1 VQNNLNGD
9 GQKDDLFEYFDPRI
23 SPHMYPGG
31 IQKSNG
37 QPGLK
42 ASADEIK
49 TMNEVVKR
57 IGILLIDHGSK
68 REASNDHL
76 KQLAQ
81 AYQRHPKCP
90 PHFIVGAAHMEIALP
105 NIEQG
110 IRNLILQ
117 DADQIICLPYFLS
130 PGKHATEDV
139 PRLIEEAKI
148 SIKLDTSVARHV
160 EITLAKPLGSSIPI
174 LIDAIS
180 HLVDDTVKQMQ
191 PQTLG
196 FGFFGDI
203 MRMMEEE
210 QNAPY

>member
-1 VQNNLNGD
+1 MNIALWILILASCLLEGCDAAWSTIPAFQLDSYCLRKRRGSNFSRDNSALAVQNNLNGD

-37 QPGLK
+37 KPGLK

-117 DADQIICLPYFLS
+117 DA
-130 PGKHATEDV
+130 G
-139 PRLIEEAKI
+139 
-148 SIKLDTSVARHV
+148 
-160 EITLAKPLGSSIPI
+160 
-174 LIDAIS
+174 
-180 HLVDDTVKQMQ
+180 
-191 PQTLG
+191 
-196 FGFFGDI
+196 
-203 MRMMEEE
+203 
-210 QNAPY
+210 